1 VNVYY
6 RVIEVMPRHPDTR
19 DRIEREALALF
30 AAKGV
35 YATTTKD
42 IAAAVGISEGAI
54 YRHFRSK
61 DELAW
66 HLFSTHYFALAEA
79 IDRVAA
85 EAGALGDRIERTVG
99 LFCTL
104 FDRDADLFAF
114 ILLSQHGQLGRIGPG
129 MPNPVES
136 LRRMFQAAIDAGEC
150 PGDDPDLMT
159 AMALGLVTQPA
170 TFSIYGRLK
179 RPMSELA
186 PTLARAVKAVV
197 MR

>member
-1 VNVYY
+1 
-6 RVIEVMPRHPDTR
+6 MPRHPDTR
-19 DRIEREALALF
+19 ERLERAALALF

-35 YATTTKD
+35 DATTTKD

-66 HLFSTHYFALAEA
+66 QLFSTHYFALAEA

-85 EAGALGDRIERTVG
+85 EAGALSQRIERTVD

-104 FDRDADLFAF
+104 FDRDPDLFAF
-114 ILLSQHGQLGRIGPG
+114 ILLSQHGQLGRVEAG

-150 PGDDPDLMT
+150 RSDDPDLLA

-170 TFSIYGRLK
+170 TFAIYGRLK
-179 RPMSELA
+179 RPLAELA
-186 PTLARAVKAVV
+186 PTLAEAVKSVV
-197 MR
+197 IR

>member
-1 VNVYY
+1 
-6 RVIEVMPRHPDTR
+6 MPRHPDTR
-19 DRIEREALALF
+19 DRIERAALALF

-35 YATTTKD
+35 DATTTKD

-66 HLFSTHYFALAEA
+66 HLFSTHYFALAAA

-85 EAGALGDRIERTVG
+85 EPGSFEDRIERTVE

-114 ILLSQHGQLGRIGPG
+114 ILLSQHGQLGRVGPG

-136 LRRMFQAAIDAGEC
+136 LRRMFQTAIEAGEC
-150 PGDDPDLMT
+150 RGDDPDLMT

-170 TFSIYGRLK
+170 TFAIYGRLK
-179 RPMSELA
+179 RPMSELT
-186 PTLARAVKAVV
+186 PILAQAVKAVV
-197 MR
+197 VRRPAVTP